1 MLSLKNITKDYN
13 LGKAWVIHIL
23 KGINVEIQSGD
34 FVSIVGPSGSWKS
47 TLMNIIG
54 MLDTPTSG
62 EYTLSGVKITWLKD
76 SKMSD
81 IRAKK
86 IWFIFQN
93 YSLLP
98 RIPALDQVMMPLLYL
113 WYPSKEA
120 KKLAK
125 EYLEKV
131 WLGDKLK
138 NRPNELSGWQSQRVA
153 IARALVINPEI
164 ILADEPTWALDS
176 QTWAEIL
183 ELFSKINAS
192 WKTVII
198 ITHDPEIAKKTKK
211 IIKIKDGEILS
222 VW

>member
-113 WYPSKEA
+113 WYASKEA

-176 QTWAEIL
+176 QTGAEIL